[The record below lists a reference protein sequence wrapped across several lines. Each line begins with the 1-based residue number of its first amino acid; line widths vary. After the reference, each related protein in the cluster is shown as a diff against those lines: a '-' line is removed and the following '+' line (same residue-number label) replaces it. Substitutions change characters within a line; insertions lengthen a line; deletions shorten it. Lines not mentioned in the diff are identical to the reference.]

1 MTPIKP
7 RQGPWGSPVLW
18 LWLSAKTLSDI
29 SAAINTIIISI
40 YMLSI
45 TGSPFSLGL
54 LLACRMAGSV
64 FGAFCIPYF
73 SRYFSPS
80 SILIFCDALSAL
92 CMFVLVLSPASSD
105 VILLYPIVFCI
116 GALHGGFLVVIMSQS
131 PNFMGYEMRHRMN
144 AILGSIS
151 GVAVVAGGITASI
164 IYVLLPVKL
173 IFLLDGATFLLAAI
187 IFTFTGRHLTSGR
200 TETTSSENAA
210 QPSSVKRRWVQ
221 FISAA
226 RVSVIALG
234 AVIAARFTEAFGS
247 STHNVGFPILSKA
260 YDEGNPA
267 FLLGWIMAF
276 WGLGKMCSTF
286 ATPNLLHWMEK
297 NGRSIA
303 AVFYIY
309 LIVTLALFLAV
320 FEVSGLPLI
329 LALGFCAGFFDGS
342 AETAYYS
349 ILQSSPPEAKESVIS
364 FSYFIERI
372 GMGMGI
378 LLVGH
383 SFSVL
388 GTKTTPQL
396 FYGGGILVVLFLVGF
411 WFWRRQKSRKL
422 KYLASD
428 TT

>member
-1 MTPIKP
+1 MTAVSP
-7 RQGPWGSPVLW
+7 RKGPWGSPVLW
-18 LWLSAKTLSDI
+18 FWLSAKTLSDI

-64 FGAFCIPYF
+64 VGAFCIPYA

-80 SILIFCDALSAL
+80 SILIFCDVLSAL
-92 CMFVLVLSPASSD
+92 CMFVLVLSPATSD
-105 VILLYPIVFCI
+105 VLLLYPIVFCI
-116 GALHGGFLVVIMSQS
+116 GGLHGGFLVVIMSQS

-151 GVAVVAGGITASI
+151 GVAIVAGGITASI
-164 IYVLLPVKL
+164 IYVLLPVKI

-187 IFTFTGRHLTSGR
+187 IFAFTGRRLTSDR
-200 TETTSSENAA
+200 TQTTAASRNAA

-226 RVSVIALG
+226 RVSLIALG

-247 STHNVGFPILSKA
+247 STHNVGFPILSEA
-260 YDEGNPA
+260 YDAGNPA
-267 FLLGWIMAF
+267 FLFGWIMAF

-303 AVFYIY
+303 AVFYVC
-309 LIVTLALFLAV
+309 LIITFALFLAV
-320 FEVSGLPLI
+320 FEAPGLPLMLI
-329 LALGFCAGFFDGS
+329 LGFCAGFFDGS
-342 AETAYYS
+342 TETAYYS

-364 FSYFIERI
+364 FSYFIERA

-388 GTKTTPQL
+388 GTETTPQL
-396 FYGGGILVVLFLVGF
+396 FYGGSILVILVLVGF
-411 WFWRRQKSRKL
+411 GFWRRQKNRRIEN
-422 KYLASD
+422 
-428 TT
+428 